1 MSPNAG
7 SSLVDF
13 SKDVTDVQP
22 WRWTSEGE
30 EEFLWMVGMGNGC
43 QGQKG
48 RAECEQMSG
57 ARWADGVSWAK
68 PEKTTAHC
76 HGKGSMWYWDW
87 KTQPGPERK
96 ASLATQK
103 LQFYPAKKKK
113 RIIKG
118 TRLMRRSF
126 LYPFILTWTGM
137 FVPTQRT
144 EGISTSDIITRIVR
158 DYDVYARRNL
168 QRGYTAKELNVSFIN
183 VSAPPMHSEGHCII
197 LLWLL
202 STVHWVVLVKSLLS
216 HLIHIKKPM
225 VCFNFWERVS
235 LYCPGWPPKSWPS
248 CFSFPSTR
256 YTGLHHHTCPA
267 QEWCIYLQW
276 RKPVSSEGTC
286 VNQAAEAAS
295 HFIMEHPCFPPL
307 PPNPSLVLRCGK
319 GFLEHLPL
327 GKGKCCLLKGKGG
340 GRKRWDVK
348 PGENAF
354 LF

>member
-1 MSPNAG
+1 M
-7 SSLVDF
+7 
-13 SKDVTDVQP
+13 
-22 WRWTSEGE
+22 RW
-30 EEFLWMVGMGNGC
+30 
-43 QGQKG
+43 
-48 RAECEQMSG
+48 
-57 ARWADGVSWAK
+57 
-68 PEKTTAHC
+68 
-76 HGKGSMWYWDW
+76 
-87 KTQPGPERK
+87 
-96 ASLATQK
+96 
-103 LQFYPAKKKK
+103 
-113 RIIKG
+113 
-118 TRLMRRSF
+118 SF

-216 HLIHIKKPM
+216 HLIHIKKPK